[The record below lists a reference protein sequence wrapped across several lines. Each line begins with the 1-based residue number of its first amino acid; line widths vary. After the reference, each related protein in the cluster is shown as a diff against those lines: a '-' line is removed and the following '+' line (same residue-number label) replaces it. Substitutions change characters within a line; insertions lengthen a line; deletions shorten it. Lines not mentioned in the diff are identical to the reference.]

1 MARTG
6 RFAFERLEAY
16 HAAHSLHGL
25 CLRVQ
30 KSVPKA
36 VKVAGDQAEHYLSEA
51 LLSIARSS
59 VEITR
64 RRAITETRL
73 AHHRVEDALHYLR
86 ILARRQAGDAP
97 AVTAAIELGERLLV
111 LLSDRLHALR
121 RR

>member
-16 HAAHSLHGL
+16 HAAHGLHGL
-25 CLRVQ
+25 CLRVR
-30 KSVPKA
+30 KSTPKPFR
-36 VKVAGDQAEHYLSEA
+36 VAGDQAEHYLSEA
-51 LLSIARSS
+51 LRAIARSS

-64 RRAITETRL
+64 RRAITETRV

-86 ILARRQAGDAP
+86 ILARRQVGDAP
-97 AVTAAIELGERLLV
+97 AVGAAIELGERLLA
-111 LLSDRLHALR
+111 LLSDRLQHLR